1 MNFGNNNQTN
11 MNNSFLNQ
19 FANQYNYQNNPF
31 FNPMNN
37 FNLINQNINQMNN
50 MNLMNQNMNQM
61 NNMNFIN
68 QNMNQINNIN
78 FMNQNINQ
86 KNNINF
92 LNQNMN
98 NNNNHNL
105 NDLDYLIDFMKLIN
119 LIIKFYERNGNCNM
133 NYNNKNQIK
142 SLIKQIHFNTNG
154 IDCKIKD
161 PLYYLNEPKI
171 QINFINSDYNVF
183 KVKIPKSITNY
194 DLYTIAKKYKSLFL
208 SKILLIHNNN
218 ILDEDESNIE
228 SILDNDNIIIIE
240 NRNYPNDDS
249 YYNYLSKTNEKKL
262 NILFTFCTGIKTLMA
277 LPINTKICEMINA
290 YFLRTGFDEKNYTFL
305 YDGKKLYSNDER
317 KISEILVNLSNIQVN
332 KNNLAKGGFS
342 LYILGKEVEANII
355 NKKRN
360 PLINIG
366 LLNSTQD
373 LINYYNYSPN
383 YEEYIEN
390 QKVEKLVI
398 IEEKIINEE
407 KCLASLGIKGNFICR
422 IECKNQ

>member
-11 MNNSFLNQ
+11 VSNFFLNQ
-19 FANQYNYQNNPF
+19 FSNQYNYQNNPF
-31 FNPMNN
+31 YNPMNN
-37 FNLINQNINQMNN
+37 FNLMNQNINQMNN
-50 MNLMNQNMNQM
+50 MNLMNQNM
-61 NNMNFIN
+61 
-68 QNMNQINNIN
+68 
-78 FMNQNINQ
+78 
-86 KNNINF
+86 
-92 LNQNMN
+92 
-98 NNNNHNL
+98 NNNHNL

-142 SLIKQIHFNTNG
+142 SLIKQILFNTNG

-183 KVKIPKSITNY
+183 KVKIPKSINNY
-194 DLYTIAKKYKSLFL
+194 DLYTIAKKYKSLDI
-208 SKILLIHNNN
+208 SEILLIHNNN
-218 ILDEDESNIE
+218 ILVEDESNIE

-249 YYNYLSKTNEKKL
+249 YYNYLLKTNEQKL
-262 NILFTFCTGIKTLMA
+262 NIYFTFCTGIKTLMA
-277 LPINTKICEMINA
+277 LPINTKICEMIKA
-290 YFLRTGFDEKNYTFL
+290 YFFRTGFDEKNYTLL
-305 YDGKKLYSNDER
+305 YNNQHLDSNDER
-317 KISEILVNLSNIQVN
+317 KISEILRNLSNIEVFI
-332 KNNLAKGGFS
+332 NNVAKGGFS

-360 PLINIG
+360 PLMKIG
-366 LLNSTQD
+366 LLNSTKD

-383 YEEYIEN
+383 YDEYIEN
-390 QKVEKLVI
+390 KKVEKLVI
-398 IEEKIINEE
+398 IEEKIIKEE

-422 IECKNQ
+422 IECKNP

>member
-11 MNNSFLNQ
+11 VSNFFLNQ
-19 FANQYNYQNNPF
+19 FSNQYNYQNNPF
-31 FNPMNN
+31 YNPMNN
-37 FNLINQNINQMNN
+37 FNLMNQNINQMNN
-50 MNLMNQNMNQM
+50 MNLMNQNM
-61 NNMNFIN
+61 
-68 QNMNQINNIN
+68 
-78 FMNQNINQ
+78 
-86 KNNINF
+86 
-92 LNQNMN
+92 
-98 NNNNHNL
+98 NNNHNL

-142 SLIKQIHFNTNG
+142 SLIKQILFNTNG

-183 KVKIPKSITNY
+183 KVKIPKSINNY
-194 DLYTIAKKYKSLFL
+194 DLYTIAKKYKSLDI
-208 SKILLIHNNN
+208 SEILLIHNNN
-218 ILDEDESNIE
+218 ILVEDESNIE

-249 YYNYLSKTNEKKL
+249 YYNYLLKTNEQKL
-262 NILFTFCTGIKTLMA
+262 NIYFTFCTGIKTLMA
-277 LPINTKICEMINA
+277 LPINTKICEMIKA
-290 YFLRTGFDEKNYTFL
+290 YFFRTGFDEKNYTLL
-305 YDGKKLYSNDER
+305 YNNQHLDSNDER
-317 KISEILVNLSNIQVN
+317 KISEILRNLSNIEVFI
-332 KNNLAKGGFS
+332 NNVAKGGFS

-360 PLINIG
+360 PLMKIG
-366 LLNSTQD
+366 LLNSTKD

-383 YEEYIEN
+383 YDEYIEN
-390 QKVEKLVI
+390 KKVEKLVI
-398 IEEKIINEE
+398 IERKIIKEE

-422 IECKNQ
+422 IECKNP